1 PVSGPRERKKVE
13 RFAVPVAEKPEKK
26 LMVPEGRGERLSDL
40 PIVSANLDKL
50 KVSDET
56 VRGLHRLLFGRV
68 APTKSPKNDIKAF
81 HGFADLSEKDEES
94 YEEKL
99 GKWTVGGLRELLD
112 LFNLEANGDK
122 DALIERLMV
131 FLKSPAD
138 SGLVPRA
145 QRLAQEAKEK
155 KVQKQALKK
164 AKLAAKAKKAA
175 ELKTKKL
182 EAKKL
187 ALAKK
192 KEAAKAKVVPKPT
205 I

>member
-1 PVSGPRERKKVE
+1 MSDSADSSDSEVYIPRDPV
-13 RFAVPVAEKPEKK
+13 VP
-26 LMVPEGRGERLSDL
+26 L
-40 PIVSANLDKL
+40 SANLDKL

-68 APTKSPKNDIKAF
+68 TATKAPKSDIKAF
-81 HGFADLSEKDEES
+81 YGFADLNEREEEA

-131 FLKSPAD
+131 FLKKPSD

-145 QRLAQEAKEK
+145 QRVMKNSQTAIR
-155 KVQKQALKK
+155 
-164 AKLAAKAKKAA
+164 
-175 ELKTKKL
+175 T
-182 EAKKL
+182 
-187 ALAKK
+187 
-192 KEAAKAKVVPKPT
+192 T